1 MDRTINFASVIKQ
14 TIDNYVKERPIIDQ
28 DVSYKFIADAIE
40 KQFQLVLM
48 GWSNNTRIYHVLFHA
63 EIINDKIWIQEDNTE
78 ESLALMLVERGVSKK
93 DIVLGY
99 FSEYHRQ
106 HTEYA
111 VA

>member
-1 MDRTINFASVIKQ
+1 MDKAINFA
-14 TIDNYVKERPIIDQ
+14 TIINETIHNYVKERPITDQ
-28 DVSYKFIADAIE
+28 DVSYKLIADAAE
-40 KQFQLVLM
+40 QQFQLVLM
-48 GWSNNTRIYHVLFHA
+48 GWSNNTRIYHVLFHV